1 MIFLFTSFI
10 FWLIPQTVE
19 HPVSLCESNWD
30 QDIFFLS
37 SRLRNHI
44 YIYIYIFSG
53 QRNLSA
59 RRCAEFVHRSALRNM
74 DGLLKAFWPL
84 TTGSGPAGVIPTY
97 RQGDAEDTIDLQI
110 KSLCYIFRRCNIA
123 ESQAFPSDATV
134 GGVGVAG
141 AGGSDKYR
149 EQAKLQRERI
159 GNAPTRSPGVRGR
172 LGTLDKKFSMNE
184 LKSASSVAYFPPKAV
199 TGSTAK
205 SSAPLD
211 GSEQLGVSAMDNEKL
226 DILYSKCEFDKLMKS
241 DEHRV
246 LIDWKKNKFRSM
258 CLLSGKPSE
267 GTSLPPFPMKNYK
280 FSLLPAKSSEVGY
293 ITILSDSN
301 LYIEHYVPKETRR
314 QLAKEALDLVK
325 EITPATAD
333 FTKNDRALVILTYLR
348 RLSVEVQVDR
358 LYKSLYRERIK
369 VENRP
374 NDPLSIPERSV
385 PKITAKTAAVST
397 PTKPLTASPY
407 TSLMASPKTPKY
419 YIKAKGDTNIPFSH
433 RGGNTQK
440 SPQPLALV
448 SPPQMVQ
455 TTKPRPSSNS
465 KDAMLSPP
473 QSRGNSP
480 VRASSRASDFVSPGL
495 PTLRKKG
502 SAISLGKSGPALSSP
517 SRVTVSKSS
526 KAVPPSSN
534 GTGRKLSGPS
544 PQGSPIRTISRVGSS
559 SGKTSPETPNAND
572 QIRQEVMA
580 QTRAAVQTRLERERL
595 LIEAENN

>member
-1 MIFLFTSFI
+1 MHGDVLNLFI
-10 FWLIPQTVE
+10 
-19 HPVSLCESNWD
+19 
-30 QDIFFLS
+30 
-37 SRLRNHI
+37 
-44 YIYIYIFSG
+44 
-53 QRNLSA
+53 
-59 RRCAEFVHRSALRNM
+59 SALLNM

-84 TTGSGPAGVIPTY
+84 TTASGPAGVIPTY
-97 RQGDAEDTIDLQI
+97 RQGDSEDTIDLQI
-110 KSLCYIFRRCNIA
+110 KSLLYIFRRCNIA
-123 ESQAFPSDATV
+123 ESQAFTSDAAV

-149 EQAKLQRERI
+149 EQAKLQRDRI
-159 GNAPTRSPGVRGR
+159 GNAPTISHGVRGR
-172 LGTLDKKFSMNE
+172 LGTLDKKFSMND
-184 LKSASSVAYFPPKAV
+184 LKSSSSVKSFPPQAING
-199 TGSTAK
+199 TGATAK
-205 SSAPLD
+205 SSASLG
-211 GSEQLGVSAMDNEKL
+211 GSDQLGLSAMDKEKL
-226 DILYSKCEFDKLMKS
+226 DILYSKVEFDKLMKS

-267 GTSLPPFPMKNYK
+267 GTSLPRFPEKNYN
-280 FSLLPAKSSEVGY
+280 FSVLTAKSSEVSY

-314 QLAKEALDLVK
+314 RLAKEALDLVK

-374 NDPLSIPERSV
+374 KNPLSIPEQSV
-385 PKITAKTAAVST
+385 PKIMAKTAAVST
-397 PTKPLTASPY
+397 PTKPLTVSPY

-433 RGGNTQK
+433 RGVNAQK
-440 SPQPLALV
+440 SPQPTLALV

-455 TTKPRPSSNS
+455 TTKPRAPSAS

-480 VRASSRASDFVSPGL
+480 VRAPSRASDFGSPGL

-502 SAISLGKSGPALSSP
+502 SAISLGKSGPVLSSP
-517 SRVTVSKSS
+517 SRSVSVSGPSKS
-526 KAVPPSSN
+526 VPSSSN
-534 GTGRKLSGPS
+534 GTTGRKLSGPS
-544 PQGSPIRTISRVGSS
+544 SSQGSPIRTISRIGSS
-559 SGKTSPETPNAND
+559 SGKVSPETPNAND

-580 QTRAAVQTRLERERL
+580 QTRAAVQSRLEREKL